1 MSVAGVPYNVNIPYG
16 IFELENTREIKGITE
31 KPSFHYYAN
40 AGIYLIKRSLL
51 DLIPDDEFFDATD
64 FMDKLIKNNK
74 KVIRFPI
81 AGYWID
87 IGKPEDFKN
96 VQEFARNIRKS

>member
-1 MSVAGVPYNVNIPYG
+1 M
-16 IFELENTREIKGITE
+16 
-31 KPSFHYYAN
+31 
-40 AGIYLIKRSLL
+40 IKRELL

-81 AGYWID
+81 TGYWID

-96 VQEFARNIRKS
+96 VQEFARNIRKA